1 MDEGRRECRHGCRHV
16 VDGADGLVGGEVDT
30 DIDVGEV
37 GTYMRDG
44 MGLMTSCGFIHTYF
58 A

>member
-1 MDEGRRECRHGCRHV
+1 MDGGRRECRHGCLHV

-37 GTYMRDG
+37 GTYMSDG
-44 MGLMTSCGFIHTYF
+44 TVLMTSYGFIYTYF